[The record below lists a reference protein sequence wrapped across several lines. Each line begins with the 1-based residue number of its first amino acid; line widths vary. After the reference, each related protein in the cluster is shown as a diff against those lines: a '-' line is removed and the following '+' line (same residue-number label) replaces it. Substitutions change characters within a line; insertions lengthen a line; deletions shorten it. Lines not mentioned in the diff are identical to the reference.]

1 MAATKLGNLL
11 AACGMI
17 CVGSS
22 VAVSQTL
29 VDAPLF
35 TVQAVRY
42 TLAALLLLALCR
54 VTGRPILRPRGREW
68 LWLIGVAASGL
79 VLFNIAVVHGDA
91 HAEPAVIGIAV
102 ASVPLVLAIV
112 GPLTTGS
119 RPARAVV
126 VAAVIVTVGAVLVQ
140 GAGRTDTIG
149 LAWALVVLVTEAAFT
164 LLAVPVLTRLGPW
177 VLSLHTTWIAAI
189 AFAVLGVTT
198 EGPGT
203 VFALPA
209 KDFAVACYL
218 AIVVT
223 ALAFVLW
230 YTAVGRIG
238 AGRAGLFTGIVPIV
252 AAAGGLLLGG
262 PMPHAVVWI
271 GVVVVLAGLCVGM
284 AKRGSERAQVNELA
298 SATQADRVAPDR

>member
-1 MAATKLGNLL
+1 MASTKPGNLL
-11 AACGMI
+11 AAAGMI

-42 TLAALLLLALCR
+42 ALAALLLLVLCR
-54 VTGRPILRPRGREW
+54 VARRPILRPRGREW
-68 LWLIGVAASGL
+68 LWLIGVAGSGL

-112 GPLTTGS
+112 GPLTAGS
-119 RPARAVV
+119 RPALAVV
-126 VAAVIVTVGAVLVQ
+126 VAAVIVTAGAVLVQ
-140 GAGRTDTIG
+140 GAGRADPIG
-149 LAWALVVLVTEAAFT
+149 LVWALVVLVTEAAFT

-177 VLSLHTTWIAAI
+177 AVSLHTTWIAAI
-189 AFAVLGVTT
+189 AFAVLGVTV

-203 VFALPA
+203 VFALPG
-209 KDFAVACYL
+209 KDLLVAVYL
-218 AIVVT
+218 AVVVT

-230 YTAVGRIG
+230 YSAVGRIG
-238 AGRAGLFTGIVPIV
+238 PGRAGLFTGIVPIV

-262 PMPHAVVWI
+262 PMPHAAVWI
-271 GVVVVLAGLCVGM
+271 GVVVVLGGLCVGM
-284 AKRGSERAQVNELA
+284 ARRETEPEKSTVNEPVEVR
-298 SATQADRVAPDR
+298 S

>member
-1 MAATKLGNLL
+1 MGATKLGNLL

-29 VDAPLF
+29 IDAPLF
-35 TVQAVRY
+35 TVQAIRY
-42 TLAALLLLALCR
+42 ALAALLLLVLCR
-54 VTGRPILRPRGREW
+54 VTGRPIHRPRGREW
-68 LWLIGVAASGL
+68 LWLLGVAGSGL

-102 ASVPLVLAIV
+102 ASVPLILAIV
-112 GPLTTGS
+112 GPLTSGS
-119 RPARAVV
+119 RPKRAIV
-126 VAAVIVTVGAVLVQ
+126 VAAVIVTAGAVLVQ
-140 GAGRTDTIG
+140 GAGRTDAIG
-149 LAWALVVLVTEAAFT
+149 LGWALVVLLTEAGFT

-177 VLSLHTTWIAAI
+177 VVSLHTSWIAAI
-189 AFAVLGVTT
+189 AFAVLGLSV
-198 EGPGT
+198 EGPDT
-203 VFALPA
+203 AFALPA
-209 KDFAVACYL
+209 KDFAIAGYL
-218 AIVVT
+218 AVVVT

-230 YTAVGRIG
+230 YSAVGRIG

-262 PMPHAVVWI
+262 PMPHAAVWI

-284 AKRGSERAQVNELA
+284 VRRGTKPAKSTVDEPVEVRS
-298 SATQADRVAPDR
+298 

>member
-11 AACGMI
+11 AAGGMI

-35 TVQAVRY
+35 TVQAIRY
-42 TLAALLLLALCR
+42 ALAAILLLVLCR
-54 VTGRPILRPRGREW
+54 VTGRPILRPRGKEW
-68 LWLIGVAASGL
+68 LWLLGVAGSGL
-79 VLFNIAVVHGDA
+79 VLFNIAVVNGDA

-112 GPLTTGS
+112 GPLTSGS
-119 RPARAVV
+119 RPALAVV

-140 GAGRTDTIG
+140 GAGRSDPIG
-149 LAWALVVLVTEAAFT
+149 LLWALVVLVTEAGFT
-164 LLAVPVLTRLGPW
+164 LLAVPVLTRMGPW
-177 VLSLHTTWIAAI
+177 VVSLHTTWIAAI
-189 AFAVLGVTT
+189 AFAVLGVTV

-203 VFALPA
+203 VFALPG
-209 KDFAVACYL
+209 KDFLIAGYL
-218 AIVVT
+218 AVVVT

-230 YTAVGRIG
+230 YSAVGRIG

-252 AAAGGLLLGG
+252 AAIGGLLLGG
-262 PMPHAVVWI
+262 PMPHAAVWA

-284 AKRGSERAQVNELA
+284 ARPGKATVAESTVER
-298 SATQADRVAPDR
+298 TAPVRS